1 MTPDRADDIKLPI
14 GTGIFGV
21 NAGAAVPVRHFNF

>member
-1 MTPDRADDIKLPI
+1 MTPDRADIKLPI
-14 GTGIFGV
+14 GIGIFGV